1 MRRFGLLLLLL
12 TLPALSWAQKVALDT
27 TLGTIVIQ
35 LNAQAAPKTVAN
47 FLEYVKS
54 GHYDNTVFHRVIE
67 QLHDPGRRL
76 YRRPQRKADASRRS
90 RSKAR
95 MA

>member
-35 LNAQAAPKTVAN
+35 LNATAAPKTVAN

-54 GHYDNTVFHRVIE
+54 GHYDNTVFHRVIGNFMI
-67 QLHDPGRRL
+67 QAGG
-76 YRRPQRKADASRRS
+76 
-90 RSKAR
+90 
-95 MA
+95 